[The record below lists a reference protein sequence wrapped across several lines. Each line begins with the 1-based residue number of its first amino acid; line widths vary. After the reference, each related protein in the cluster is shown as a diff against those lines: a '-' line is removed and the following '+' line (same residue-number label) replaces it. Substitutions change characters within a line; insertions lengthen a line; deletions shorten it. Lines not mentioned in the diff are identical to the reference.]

1 MATKDLM
8 GGGEGMMKRKRA
20 FAHKPDYEHALK
32 WNYMRQKKEESCK
45 ALTALSRMS
54 QACKFSSNLY

>member
-32 WNYMRQKKEESCK
+32 
-45 ALTALSRMS
+45 
-54 QACKFSSNLY
+54 